1 MRLKRFEK
9 TILLLLGPAHIL
21 HNPVEYFDPA
31 NPIQITNLTR
41 GLYLW
46 LLVTMVMW
54 WPAFWPC
61 KHYIGSMWWR
71 FLC

>member
-21 HNPVEYFDPA
+21 HNPVDYFDPA

-54 WPAFWPC
+54 
-61 KHYIGSMWWR
+61 
-71 FLC
+71 